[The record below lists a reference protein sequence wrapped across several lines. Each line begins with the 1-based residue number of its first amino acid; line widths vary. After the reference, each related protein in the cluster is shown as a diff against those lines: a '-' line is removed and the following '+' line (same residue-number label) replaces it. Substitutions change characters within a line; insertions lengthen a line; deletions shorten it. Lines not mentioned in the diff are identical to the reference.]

1 MSSIIPIF
9 PLRTVLFPHTPLCIN
24 IFEERY
30 KEMIDDCLRRRI
42 TFGVVA
48 LREGNESED
57 NVVLEEVGTLAKI
70 ACIEPSLSGG
80 FLLMVTGATRFGVK
94 ELHRDKS
101 YLQATVDFIG
111 EDDELLKPYLLEKV
125 LATFENYIQMPLPEL
140 PKHPELLSYLIAAT
154 LEVRLSTQ
162 QKLLECTTSTQRII
176 DELHIMNFEEHLAE
190 QEILQTRTDP
200 KQFSAN

>member
-80 FLLMVTGATRFGVK
+80 FLLMRAEERRVGK
-94 ELHRDKS
+94 EYRSRWSS
-101 YLQATVDFIG
+101 Y
-111 EDDELLKPYLLEKV
+111 
-125 LATFENYIQMPLPEL
+125 
-140 PKHPELLSYLIAAT
+140 H
-154 LEVRLSTQ
+154 
-162 QKLLECTTSTQRII
+162 
-176 DELHIMNFEEHLAE
+176 
-190 QEILQTRTDP
+190 
-200 KQFSAN
+200 